1 MWVMTAGV
9 EISLY
14 MGYLHGI
21 IIDSVGLSHFGDT
34 RPVGRGHSQKFFFY
48 IFFYIFPLCWG
59 SKPLWWVMT
68 ARAEISLYITCM
80 HGVNTGLGGPD
91 HFGHS
96 QIFWVRPDP
105 TLYIFSMYIGG
116 SKPLWWMM
124 TAFAELS
131 LDIVCMH
138 GTDTVSGGLACSGAL
153 SLFDPPA
160 PLNP

>member
-1 MWVMTAGV
+1 MTARA

-14 MGYLHGI
+14 ITCMHG
-21 IIDSVGLSHFGDT
+21 VNTGLRGPAAIGHIVFFGPV
-34 RPVGRGHSQKFFFY
+34 RPLDIYFLY
-48 IFFYIFPLCWG
+48 IGG

-80 HGVNTGLGGPD
+80 HGVNTGLGGPG

-96 QIFWVRPDP
+96 QNLWVRPDP
-105 TLYIFSMYIGG
+105 TLYIISIYIGG

-131 LDIVCMH
+131 LDMVCTH